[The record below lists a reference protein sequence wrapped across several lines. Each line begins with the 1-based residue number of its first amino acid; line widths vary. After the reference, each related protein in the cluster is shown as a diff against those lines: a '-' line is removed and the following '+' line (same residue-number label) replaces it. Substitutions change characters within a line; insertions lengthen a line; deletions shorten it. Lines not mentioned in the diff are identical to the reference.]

1 MSMRLI
7 KYGMLLIAVLAS
19 LVANANETFFQNE
32 VANSRASSDIL
43 DTGVIKDSPAGY
55 QTWKNGYAQTSMK
68 YDTSS
73 DAGMW
78 LWGSTTGSL
87 DTISDDNIQAIEGIR
102 AFLYIREINQEVQ
115 IGQGGTFSLI
125 PQVETDA
132 STGMKQGHFIWN
144 YVSNNNYKISVDFI
158 VRSVR
163 NHLQW
168 KYTITNNSGSQIN
181 TALRV
186 LENVKFPINNNV
198 LAADRSSEKPFILSS
213 GELISTETELTD
225 SAIPSGWHIIYPNEG
240 TLYTTKPY
248 WKLNQDFTKSTTEK
262 NLVKPDRLI
271 FGDMARLV
279 SNSWMSN
286 NLTSDKMT
294 NGTIL
299 GSDSGVGLYFN
310 SIAINY
316 GATKVYCGNLMMG
329 TDSSIATKDSY
340 GTINKNAI
348 TIKKIENL
356 KTATED
362 IPVSVILTN
371 ASISD
376 SMASLS
382 IIPDKGL
389 ILQNG
394 TSSSINNILINGERD
409 LEINTNAQN
418 YTWKLKVDGT
428 VSGLIK
434 VLINANFSSGLSSN
448 LIFYINVPASTVMNM
463 QQGLHLIGFPY
474 QFQNPLSSV
483 VLGNSVP
490 IAKYENSSYVKSNEQ
505 DFSIKAGSGYWMIAS
520 NQISIPLQ
528 GASSF
533 DSINDYSFALSQGW
547 NLISSPFIYGIRLG
561 DCKINDNG
569 LSFSI
574 KNAIANNLIL
584 PAIYSFDSASRTYIF
599 KAITEEELFNTCIQ
613 PFQGYWIKTNKN
625 LMISFNGI
633 SSFRSSDTL
642 TRNIDGW
649 ITTLKVSS
657 DSGSNSSA
665 TIGVASNNGLIR
677 NLVAPPVIPDSPEIL
692 INSAG
697 DKLSRQINYPS
708 TKSVWQFTINPAP
721 KNGKLS
727 LRWGSQLN
735 FPGNYSLTLIDKDT
749 GKRLNMR
756 TNSLYGYNS
765 TDAPRQF
772 EIIAEKRI
780 AKLAFVNSSV
790 SSTNRRNQ
798 KNITIN
804 YQLTAPANVSMNIR
818 SITGKNIATIIGT
831 DDGVNGIV
839 SWNGSNTVGKL
850 VQSGLYFIEL
860 TAQDAEGTKVKSNI
874 PVNIK

>member
-1 MSMRLI
+1 
-7 KYGMLLIAVLAS
+7 MLLIAVLVS
-19 LVANANETFFQNE
+19 MVANANKAFFQNE
-32 VANSRASSDIL
+32 VAYSRASSDIL
-43 DTGVIKDSPAGY
+43 DTGVIKDSPTGY

-87 DTISDDNIQAIEGIR
+87 DNVSDDNIQAIEGVR
-102 AFLYIREINQEVQ
+102 AFLYIREINQEIQ

-125 PQVETDA
+125 PQVETDTA
-132 STGMKQGHFIWN
+132 TGIKQGHFKWD
-144 YVSNNNYKISVDFI
+144 YVSNNNYKITVDFI

-186 LENVKFPINNNV
+186 IENVKFPINNNV
-198 LAADRSSEKPFILSS
+198 LTADRSSEKPFILSS

-225 SAIPSGWHIIYPNEG
+225 SSIPSGWHIIYPNEG
-240 TLYTTKPY
+240 TIYTTKPF
-248 WKLNQDFTKSTTEK
+248 WKLNQDFTFSNNDK
-262 NLVKPDRLI
+262 NIVKPNRLI

-279 SNSWMSN
+279 SNSWLN
-286 NLTSDKMT
+286 NNITSDKMT

-299 GSDSGVGLYFN
+299 GSDSGVGLYYN
-310 SIAINY
+310 STAINN

-329 TDSSIATKDSY
+329 IDSSSVTKGTD
-340 GTINKNAI
+340 GTINTNAL

-356 KTATED
+356 NTATED

-376 SMASLS
+376 SIASIS
-382 IIPDKGL
+382 ITPDKGL
-389 ILQNG
+389 VLLNG
-394 TSSSINNILINGERD
+394 ASSTINNILINSERD
-409 LEINTNAQN
+409 LAVNTNAQS
-418 YTWKLKVDGT
+418 YTWKLKADAT
-428 VSGLIK
+428 ISGLIK
-434 VLINANFSSGLSSN
+434 VTIKADFSSGLSSSQV
-448 LIFYINVPASTVMNM
+448 LYINVPASTVMNV
-463 QQGLHLIGFPY
+463 QQGLHLVGFPY

-490 IAKYENSSYVKSNEQ
+490 IAKYENSLYVKSNEQ

-520 NQISIPLQ
+520 SQISIPLQ
-528 GASSF
+528 GASAY
-533 DSINDYSFALSQGW
+533 DANYDYSFALSQGW

-561 DCKINDNG
+561 DCKISYDG
-569 LSFSI
+569 LSYSI
-574 KNAIANNLIL
+574 KDAIKNNLII
-584 PAIYSFDSASRTYIF
+584 PAIYSFDSENKSYLFR
-599 KAITEEELFNTCIQ
+599 AITEEELYNSCIQ

-625 LMISFNGI
+625 LNISFNGI
-633 SSFRSSDTL
+633 SSFRSLDTL
-642 TRNIDGW
+642 SKNIDGW

-657 DSGSNSSA
+657 DNGSNSSA
-665 TIGVASNNGLIR
+665 TIGVASNSGLIR
-677 NLVAPPVIPDSPEIL
+677 NLIAPPVIPDSAEIV
-692 INSAG
+692 INSTG
-697 DKLSRQINYPS
+697 DNLSRQINYPS
-708 TKSVWQFTINPAP
+708 AKSVWRFTINPAP
-721 KNGKLS
+721 KKGELS

-756 TNSLYGYNS
+756 TNSLYGYSS
-765 TDAPRQF
+765 TDTPRQF

-790 SSTNRRNQ
+790 SSTNRRNL

-850 VQSGLYFIEL
+850 VQSGLYLIEL

>member
-1 MSMRLI
+1 
-7 KYGMLLIAVLAS
+7 
-19 LVANANETFFQNE
+19 
-32 VANSRASSDIL
+32 
-43 DTGVIKDSPAGY
+43 
-55 QTWKNGYAQTSMK
+55 
-68 YDTSS
+68 
-73 DAGMW
+73 
-78 LWGSTTGSL
+78 
-87 DTISDDNIQAIEGIR
+87 
-102 AFLYIREINQEVQ
+102 
-115 IGQGGTFSLI
+115 
-125 PQVETDA
+125 
-132 STGMKQGHFIWN
+132 
-144 YVSNNNYKISVDFI
+144 
-158 VRSVR
+158 
-163 NHLQW
+163 
-168 KYTITNNSGSQIN
+168 
-181 TALRV
+181 
-186 LENVKFPINNNV
+186 
-198 LAADRSSEKPFILSS
+198 
-213 GELISTETELTD
+213 
-225 SAIPSGWHIIYPNEG
+225 
-240 TLYTTKPY
+240 
-248 WKLNQDFTKSTTEK
+248 
-262 NLVKPDRLI
+262 
-271 FGDMARLV
+271 
-279 SNSWMSN
+279 
-286 NLTSDKMT
+286 MT

-299 GSDSGVGLYFN
+299 GSDSGVGLYYN
-310 SIAINY
+310 STAINN
-316 GATKVYCGNLMMG
+316 GMTKVYCGNLLMG

-340 GTINKNAI
+340 GTINTNAI

-376 SMASLS
+376 SMAS
-382 IIPDKGL
+382 ITITPDKGL
-389 ILQNG
+389 VLLNG
-394 TSSSINNILINGERD
+394 TSSSINNVLINGERD

-434 VLINANFSSGLSSN
+434 VIINANFSSGLSSN

-463 QQGLHLIGFPY
+463 KQGLHLVGFPY

-490 IAKYENSSYVKSNEQ
+490 IAKYENSLYVKSNEQ

-520 NQISIPLQ
+520 SQISIPLQ
-528 GASSF
+528 GASAY
-533 DSINDYSFALSQGW
+533 DANYDYSFALSQGW

-561 DCKINDNG
+561 DCKISYDG
-569 LSFSI
+569 LSYSI
-574 KNAIANNLIL
+574 KDAIKNNLII
-584 PAIYSFDSASRTYIF
+584 PAIYSFDSENKSYLFR
-599 KAITEEELFNTCIQ
+599 AITEEELYNSCIQ

-625 LMISFNGI
+625 LNISFNGI
-633 SSFRSSDTL
+633 SSFRSLDTL
-642 TRNIDGW
+642 SKNIDGW

-657 DSGSNSSA
+657 DNGSNSSA
-665 TIGVASNNGLIR
+665 TIGVASNSGLIR
-677 NLVAPPVIPDSPEIL
+677 NLIAPPVIPDSAEIV
-692 INSAG
+692 INSTG
-697 DKLSRQINYPS
+697 DNLSRQINYPS
-708 TKSVWQFTINPAP
+708 AKSVWRFTINPAP
-721 KNGKLS
+721 KKGELS

-756 TNSLYGYNS
+756 TNSLYGYSS
-765 TDAPRQF
+765 TDTPRQF

-790 SSTNRRNQ
+790 SSTNRRNL

-850 VQSGLYFIEL
+850 VQSGLYLIEL